1 MKIDFDKKRKERY
14 QLLSQGRRSG
24 VKGAHPEK
32 INYLTSP
39 TAPKWGFSLVH
50 KDPYSGQIAI
60 VGTSTHRFR
69 NTLL

>member
-32 INYLTSP
+32 INCLTSP

-50 KDPYSGQIAI
+50 KDP
-60 VGTSTHRFR
+60 
-69 NTLL
+69 